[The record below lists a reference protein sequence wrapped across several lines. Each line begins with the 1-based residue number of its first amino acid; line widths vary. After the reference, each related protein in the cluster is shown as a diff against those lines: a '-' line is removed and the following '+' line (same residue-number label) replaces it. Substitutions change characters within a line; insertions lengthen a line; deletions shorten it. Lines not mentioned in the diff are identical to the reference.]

1 MDNQA
6 LKETIKNGGV
16 NAKELSK
23 HSKAL
28 AVILLPKKLQSEQDK
43 FMIDDTILCFEIERH
58 QNQYLCKQNEKGE
71 IENWLKHWENNIHV
85 RPYRKMKVQ
94 ENFFRVDIVERD
106 YYLSQPRQKRII

>member
-43 FMIDDTILCFEIERH
+43 FMIDDTILCFEIEKY
-58 QNQYLCKQNEKGE
+58 QNQYWCMQSEKRE
-71 IENWLKHWENNIHV
+71 IENWFKHEENNIHL
-85 RPYRKMKVQ
+85 RHYRNLKVQ

-106 YYLSQPRQKRII
+106 YCLSQPRQKRII